1 MGVIILNGVIY
12 TAAGGSGSSGN
23 NAELEARISALEEKL
38 PFAFGKTEDG
48 EYGYYTD
55 ESEEF
60 IPFGSGG
67 GGSGIPLAQPAGVSL
82 TNADESVVIKWTD
95 PSDTV
100 LEGITLAKWA
110 GTLVV
115 RKEDSAPVSKAD
127 GVAVLDSKIKDQYKT
142 TGFTDRGLTNGTEY
156 YYGIFPYTEQKLYT
170 TGCVASFTPAAIYPS
185 APGEI
190 SVETDNGQI
199 QVAFTKPDDAE
210 GIRIVYKT
218 GSAPTS
224 ETDGTYVDAAASPCT
239 ITGLTNGTEYYV
251 KVYSYNAGG
260 RFTAG
265 GTASATPEEG
275 LKIVSWADGT
285 WREIS
290 KMLAAHYA
298 GDIDIAEHWA
308 VGDKRNIPLDGKS
321 YAFVVLGFNHD
332 NLATSINGHA
342 KAAVSIQ
349 MEGCSSDSYC
359 MRPDSAAVNDWE
371 SSDLRS
377 EMRSTMLGWFPAD
390 LKSLIKNV
398 NKKTSAG
405 NKSSTIKTTSE
416 NLWIPSEIEVF
427 GSTPNSYSG
436 EGTQYQYYKNADNRR
451 KMDYWWERSPY
462 KSDAR
467 AFCFVESD
475 GSAQSTSGI
484 LYIPLHV
491 SIGLCI

>member
-1 MGVIILNGVIY
+1 MGVIILNGVVY
-12 TAAGGSGSSGN
+12 TAAGGSGSGN
-23 NAELEARISALEEKL
+23 NTELEARIQALEEKL
-38 PFAFGKTEDG
+38 PFAFGKTEAGD
-48 EYGYYTD
+48 YGYYED
-55 ESEEF
+55 GSEELT
-60 IPFGSGG
+60 PFGSGG
-67 GGSGIPLAQPAGVSL
+67 SGNGIPLAQPSGVSL
-82 TNADESVVIKWTD
+82 TNMDESVVIKWTD

-110 GTLVV
+110 GTLIV
-115 RKEDSAPVSKAD
+115 RKEGSAPVSKTD
-127 GVAVLDSKIKDQYKT
+127 GVAVLDSRVRDQYKT
-142 TGFTDRGLTNGTEY
+142 TGYTDRGLTNGTEY

-170 TGCVASFTPAAIYPS
+170 TDCVVPFTPAAIYPG

-190 SVETDNGQI
+190 SI
-199 QVAFTKPDDAE
+199 
-210 GIRIVYKT
+210 
-218 GSAPTS
+218 
-224 ETDGTYVDAAASPCT
+224 
-239 ITGLTNGTEYYV
+239 
-251 KVYSYNAGG
+251 
-260 RFTAG
+260 
-265 GTASATPEEG
+265 
-275 LKIVSWADGT
+275 
-285 WREIS
+285 
-290 KMLAAHYA
+290 
-298 GDIDIAEHWA
+298 
-308 VGDKRNIPLDGKS
+308 
-321 YAFVVLGFNHD
+321 
-332 NLATSINGHA
+332 
-342 KAAVSIQ
+342 
-349 MEGCSSDSYC
+349 
-359 MRPDSAAVNDWE
+359 E

-416 NLWIPSEIEVF
+416 NLWIPSEVEVF

-436 EGTQYQYYKNADNRR
+436 EGTQYPYYKNADNRR